1 MVEVITDRNIL
12 ESKAQTLINT
22 VNCIGVM
29 GKGIALQLKKKFPD
43 MYQDYLSRC
52 QRGLVK
58 LGQPYLYRRP
68 DKPWIIN
75 FPTKDHWR
83 SMASIDAIIK
93 GMQYLLNH
101 YKEWGITS
109 IAVPPLGCG
118 EGQLE
123 WRVVGPTLYRHLK
136 QMDIPTELYAPYGTP
151 AIETQSTFLSQLTE
165 PVFAEVSVGSFK
177 IKPDWIAI
185 LEVLY
190 RIENELY
197 HWPVGRVAF
206 QKIAYFATEIGF
218 STDLTYKKGSYGPYA
233 PNLKFKV
240 NQLINNGL
248 IKEERWG
255 NMIHV
260 VTSYTFLDA
269 QQAYLRSIQ
278 SREKEINEIVDLFL
292 RMTTNQAETAA
303 TIHFAAKL
311 LQNETNEIPTE
322 NQVLSFVMHWKERRR
337 PPLDITEVANAIRN
351 LAALGWLK
359 VKPSADLPLPDEVM
373 CEV

>member
-1 MVEVITDRNIL
+1 
-12 ESKAQTLINT
+12 
-22 VNCIGVM
+22 M
-29 GKGIALQLKKKFPD
+29 GKGIALRFRKKFPD
-43 MYQDYLSRC
+43 MYKDYLSRC
-52 QRGLVK
+52 QRGSVK

-68 DKPWIIN
+68 EKPWIIN

-93 GMQYLLNH
+93 GIQYLLHH

-109 IAVPPLGCG
+109 LAVPPLGCG

-123 WRVVGPTLYRHLK
+123 WRVVGPTLYRHLNL
-136 QMDIPTELYAPYGTP
+136 MDIPVKLYAPYGTP
-151 AIETQSTFLSQLTE
+151 AIETQSSFLSQPMET
-165 PVFAEVSVGSFK
+165 VGAEAREGSFK

-190 RIENELY
+190 RIEKEPY
-197 HWPVGRVAF
+197 HWPVGRVTF
-206 QKIAYFATEIGF
+206 QKIVYFATETGF
-218 STDLTYKKGSYGPYA
+218 ETDLTYTKGSYGPYA
-233 PNLKFKV
+233 HNLKIKV

-248 IKEERWG
+248 IEEERLG

-260 VTSYTFLDA
+260 VTGRTVEDA
-269 QQAYLRSIQ
+269 REAYLGSIRF
-278 SREKEINEIVDLFL
+278 REKEISELVNLFL
-292 RMTTNQAETAA
+292 RMTTQQAETAA

-311 LQNETNEIPTE
+311 LRNESDEIPTE
-322 NQVLSFVMHWKERRR
+322 NQVLSFVMNWKEKRR
-337 PPLDITEVANAIRN
+337 PHLDTAEVARAIRN

-359 VKPSADLPLPDEVM
+359 VKPSADLPLPDEII

>member
-1 MVEVITDRNIL
+1 MVEVITDHDIL
-12 ESKAQTLINT
+12 ESKAQTLVNT
-22 VNCIGVM
+22 VNCVGIM
-29 GKGIALQLKKKFPD
+29 GKGIALRFRKKFPD
-43 MYQDYLSRC
+43 MYKDYLSRC

-68 DKPWIIN
+68 EKPWIIN

-83 SMASIDAIIK
+83 SMASINAIVK
-93 GMQYLLNH
+93 GMQYLLQH

-123 WRVVGPTLYRHLK
+123 WRVVGPTLYRHLNL
-136 QMDIPTELYAPYGTP
+136 MDIPVKLYAPYGTP
-151 AIETQSTFLSQLTE
+151 EIETQSSFLSQPMGTVISE
-165 PVFAEVSVGSFK
+165 ASEVSFK

-190 RIENELY
+190 RIENEPY
-197 HWPVGRVAF
+197 HWPVGRVTF
-206 QKIAYFATEIGF
+206 QKITYFATELGF
-218 STDLTYKKGSYGPYA
+218 STGLNYVKGSYGPYA
-233 PNLKFKV
+233 PSLKSKV

-248 IKEERWG
+248 IEEERWG

-260 VTSYTFLDA
+260 VTGGTFQDA
-269 QQAYLRSIQ
+269 QQAYLESIKF
-278 SREKEINEIVDLFL
+278 REKEISEIVNLFL
-292 RMTTNQAETAA
+292 RMTTQQSETAA
-303 TIHFAAKL
+303 TIHFAAKV

-322 NQVLSFVMHWKERRR
+322 NQVLSFVMKWKERRR
-337 PPLDITEVANAIRN
+337 PQLDITEVARAIRN

-359 VKPSADLPLPDEVM
+359 VKPSADLPLSDKVM
-373 CEV
+373 CEI

>member
-1 MVEVITDRNIL
+1 MVEVITDRDIL
-12 ESKAQTLINT
+12 ESKAQTLVNT
-22 VNCIGVM
+22 VNCVGVM
-29 GKGIALQLKKKFPD
+29 GKGIALKFKKKFPD

-52 QRGLVK
+52 NRDLIR

-123 WRVVGPTLYRHLK
+123 WRVIGPTLYRHLK
-136 QMDIPTELYAPYGTP
+136 QIDIPTELYAPYGTP
-151 AIETQSTFLSQLTE
+151 AMETQSSFLSQVSE
-165 PVFAEVSVGSFK
+165 PIMAEASIGLFK

-185 LEVLY
+185 VEVLH
-190 RIENELY
+190 RIENEPY
-197 HWPVGRVAF
+197 HWPVGRVTF
-206 QKIAYFATEIGF
+206 QKIAYFATELGF
-218 STDLTYKKGSYGPYA
+218 STDLTYVKGSYGPYA
-233 PNLKFKV
+233 PSLKSKV

-260 VTSYTFLDA
+260 VTGGTFQDA
-269 QQAYLRSIQ
+269 QQAYLESIQ
-278 SREKEINEIVDLFL
+278 FREKEINEVVNLFL
-292 RMTTNQAETAA
+292 RMTTSQSEIAA

-311 LQNETNEIPTE
+311 IQNEIGDMPTE
-322 NQVLSFVMHWKERRR
+322 NQVLSFVMDWKGRRH
-337 PPLDITEVANAIRN
+337 PPLDITEVAKSIRN

-359 VKPSADLPLPDEVM
+359 VKPSADLPLSDEVM
-373 CEV
+373 CEI

>member
-1 MVEVITDRNIL
+1 MVEVITDRDIL

-22 VNCIGVM
+22 VNCVGVM

-43 MYQDYLSRC
+43 MYQDYLYRC
-52 QRGLVK
+52 QRGLIK

-136 QMDIPTELYAPYGTP
+136 QMDIPAELYAPYGTP
-151 AIETQSTFLSQLTE
+151 AIETQSSFLSQLSE
-165 PVFAEVSVGSFK
+165 PVFADASVGSFK
-177 IKPDWIAI
+177 IKPDWIA
-185 LEVLY
+185 LVEVLY
-190 RIENELY
+190 RIENEPY

-206 QKIAYFATEIGF
+206 QKIAYFATEAGF
-218 STDLTYKKGSYGPYA
+218 STDLTYIQGSYGPYA
-233 PNLKFKV
+233 PNLKLKV

-248 IKEERWG
+248 INEERLG

-260 VTSYTFLDA
+260 VTGYTFPDA
-269 QQAYLRSIQ
+269 RKAYLRSMGF
-278 SREKEINEIVDLFL
+278 REKGISEIVNLFL
-292 RMTTNQAETAA
+292 RMTTHQSEIAA
-303 TIHFAAKL
+303 TVHFAAKL
-311 LQNETNEIPTE
+311 LQKETNEIPTE
-322 NQVLSFVMHWKERRR
+322 NQVLSYVMNWKERRR
-337 PPLDITEVANAIRN
+337 PPLDTGEAAKAIRN

-359 VKPSADLPLPDEVM
+359 VKPSADLPLPAEVT
-373 CEV
+373 CEI

>member
-1 MVEVITDRNIL
+1 MIEVITDRDIL
-12 ESKAQTLINT
+12 ESKAQTLVNT
-22 VNCIGVM
+22 VNCVGVM
-29 GKGIALQLKKKFPD
+29 GKGIALQFKKKFPD
-43 MYQDYLSRC
+43 MYKDYLSRC

-68 DKPWIIN
+68 EKPWIIN
-75 FPTKDHWR
+75 FPTKEHWR

-93 GMQYLLNH
+93 GMQYLLQH

-123 WRVVGPTLYRHLK
+123 WRVVGPTLYRHLNL
-136 QMDIPTELYAPYGTP
+136 MDIPVKLYAPYGTP
-151 AIETQSTFLSQLTE
+151 ARETQGSFLSQPMETVIAKARE
-165 PVFAEVSVGSFK
+165 GSFK

-190 RIENELY
+190 RIENEPC

-206 QKIAYFATEIGF
+206 QKIVYFATETGF
-218 STDLTYKKGSYGPYA
+218 DTDLTYTRSSYGPYA
-233 PNLKFKV
+233 HNLKIKV

-248 IKEERWG
+248 IEEERLG

-260 VTSYTFLDA
+260 FTGRTFEDARESY
-269 QQAYLRSIQ
+269 RGSMQ
-278 SREKEINEIVDLFL
+278 SREKEISEIVNLFL
-292 RMTTNQAETAA
+292 RMTTQQAETAA

-311 LQNETNEIPTE
+311 LRNETNEIPTE
-322 NQVLSFVMHWKERRR
+322 NQVLSFVMNWKERRR
-337 PPLDITEVANAIRN
+337 PHLDIAEVARAIRN

-359 VKPSADLPLPDEVM
+359 VKPSADLPLPDELM
-373 CEV
+373 CGA